1 MVSLQ
6 DRKCGHI
13 KNIPVEED
21 PGRAQLKY
29 GDLIQFDPIESVVQ
43 LRDADKS
50 SAAHTLVN
58 TYVISEEM
66 AERLTQ
72 LVIPQMQ
79 FDQPVDNKGLLV
91 VGNYGT
97 GKSHLMSVVSS
108 LAADASLLEGLNHAG
123 VRDTA
128 SQIAGRFKVIR
139 TEIGATTMSLRDILV
154 AELEEHLEKL
164 GVEYVFPEAGTI
176 TSHKRAFEDMMAK
189 FGEVFP
195 EHGLLL
201 VVDELLDYLRTRKDQ
216 ELILDLNFLRE
227 VGEVCKDLRFRFMA
241 GVQEAIFDSPRFAF
255 VADSIRRVKDRFE
268 QILIARND
276 VKFVVA
282 ERLLKKTTEQQAKIR
297 DYLMPFAKYYGGLNE
312 RMDEF
317 VRLFPVHPDYIDTFE
332 RVTVVEKR
340 EVLKTLSMGMK
351 GILGKDVPQDE
362 PGLIAFDSYWGTL
375 KQNASFRAI
384 PEIRAVIDCSQVLES
399 RIENAITRKQYKPM
413 ALRLIHALSV
423 HRLTTGDIYAPM
435 GASAEELRDR
445 LCLFDPLIAELGS
458 DEPDKD
464 LQTHV
469 ETVLRE
475 IHKTVSG
482 QFISFNADNRQF
494 YLDLKKTDDFDALID
509 KRAESL
515 GQAQLDRFYYEAL
528 KRVMECQDATYV
540 TGYKIWQHELVWQ
553 EHKAA
558 RSGYLF
564 FGAPNER
571 STAVPQRDFYLYF
584 IQPNDPPRFKDDK
597 VNDEIFFRLKGTD
610 EEFQTALKSYA
621 AALDLAATS
630 SGHAK
635 ATYESKA
642 NGFLKKLVQW
652 LQKHMS
658 DAFEVTYQ
666 GRAKSMTEWAK
677 GKSIRDLSGL
687 SPHETINFRDLVNT
701 IAGVCLAPNFE
712 NQAPDYPFFSVLIT
726 GNNRAQAAQD
736 ALRAIAG
743 QNRTKQATAV
753 LDALELLN
761 GDNFAGREIGRPEG
775 ARRGAAMDG
784 GYQKIDPYKSKYTKF
799 ILDTVKAKG
808 HGQVVNRS
816 EIIQDDH
823 GLEYMNPGGSRL
835 EPEWVSVLVAAL
847 VYSGDI
853 VLAIPGKKFDATGL
867 QQLAATGMDELVRF
881 KHLEQPKEW
890 NLPALKALFELLGMT
905 PGMAQLVTQGKDE
918 PVQNLQQAVGKIV
931 KRIVM
936 TQQTLREG
944 LSFWGQNMVLGSGL
958 GVQGSENSEPGTQN
972 SELENAKA
980 FFESLQAYS
989 SPGKL
994 KNFRYSAPEVLAHE
1008 KAVKALDELDALRE
1022 FIMDH
1027 SPTASW
1033 LATAEASASRG
1044 SEFRVTGSESKPQGL
1059 DLWVDQVKAIRGD
1072 VLDSINSELK
1082 TQNPQ
1087 LARLSSEVGEKL
1099 KKLKRDYIN
1108 QYISLHARARL
1119 GVNDDKRKAGLLNDQ
1134 RLQTLLKLAGIDL
1147 MPRQQLTDY
1156 QNRLAGLK
1164 SCFALTEQN
1173 LETTPACPHCQ
1184 FRPAAEIGVLGS
1196 GFGVSGSQQ
1205 LDQMDEQLDKII
1217 EQWTKTL
1224 LNNLDD
1230 PMTQANVNE
1239 LLHEDDKQ
1247 IVKAF
1252 MDSKELPDPV
1262 DGNFV
1267 QTLKTILAGLQKV
1280 SVKKADLL
1288 KIVSDLGPSTPN
1300 EIKQAVSD
1308 YVDSLTKG
1316 KDQNKVRIVLE

>member
-1 MVSLQ
+1 M
-6 DRKCGHI
+6 
-13 KNIPVEED
+13 
-21 PGRAQLKY
+21 KY

-50 SAAHTLVN
+50 SAAQQLVS

-72 LVIPQMQ
+72 LVFPQMQ
-79 FDQPVDNKGLLV
+79 FEQTVDNKGLLV

-108 LAADASLLEGLNHAG
+108 LAAEASLLTALNHSG
-123 VRDTA
+123 VA
-128 SQIAGRFKVIR
+128 ESAKQIAGRFKVIR

-154 AELEEHLEKL
+154 AELEENLDKL
-164 GVEYVFPEAGTI
+164 GVDYVFPELSTI
-176 TSHKRAFEDMMAK
+176 TSHKRAFENMMEK
-189 FGEVFP
+189 FGQVYP

-282 ERLLKKTTEQQAKIR
+282 ERLLKKNAEQQVKIR
-297 DYLMPFAKYYGGLNE
+297 EYLMPFAKYYGSLNE

-351 GILGKDVPQDE
+351 GLLDKVVPQDE
-362 PGLIAFDSYWGTL
+362 PGLIAFDSYWATL

-384 PEIRAVIDCSQVLES
+384 PEIRSVIDCSQVLES
-399 RIENAITRKQYKPM
+399 RIENAISRKQYKPM
-413 ALRLIHALSV
+413 ALRLIYALSV
-423 HRLTTGDIYAPM
+423 HRLTTGDIYSSM

-475 IHKTVSG
+475 IHKTVNG
-482 QFISFNADNRQF
+482 QFISFNPDNRQY

-515 GQAQLDRFYYEAL
+515 GTAQLDRFYYEAL
-528 KRVMECQDATYV
+528 KRVMECQDTATYV
-540 TGYKIWQHELVWQ
+540 TGYKIWQHELTWQ
-553 EHKAA
+553 EHRAA
-558 RSGYLF
+558 RTGYLF

-584 IQPNDPPRFKDDK
+584 IQPNDPPRFRDDK
-597 VNDEIFFRLKGTD
+597 QSDEVFFRLKEAD
-610 EEFQTALKSYA
+610 EEFQSALKNYA
-621 AALDLAATS
+621 ASLDLAASS

-635 ATYESKA
+635 ATYEAKA

-652 LQKHMS
+652 LQKNVH
-658 DAFEVTYQ
+658 DCFEVTYQ
-666 GRAKSMTEWAK
+666 GRTKNFSNWAREA
-677 GKSIRDLSGL
+677 GKTLRDLSGV

-701 IAGVCLAPNFE
+701 IAGACLAPNFV
-712 NQAPDYPFFSVLIT
+712 NQAPDYPYFSILIT
-726 GNNRAQAAQD
+726 GSNRTQAALD

-753 LDALELLN
+753 LDALELLD
-761 GDNFAGREIGRPEG
+761 GDR
-775 ARRGAAMDG
+775 
-784 GYQKIDPYKSKYTKF
+784 IDAHKSKYAKF
-799 ILDTVKAKG
+799 ILDVVNAKG
-808 HGQVVNRS
+808 HGQVVNRN
-816 EIIQDDH
+816 ELIQDDH
-823 GLEYMNPGGSRL
+823 GLEYLNPGASRL
-835 EPEWVSVLVAAL
+835 ESEWAVVILATL

-853 VLAIPGKKFDATGL
+853 VLSIPGKKFDATAL
-867 QQLAATGMDELVRF
+867 QLLAATSMDELTRF

-918 PVQNLQQAVGKIV
+918 PVQNLQQEVSKIV

-936 TQQTLREG
+936 TQQTLRDG
-944 LSFWGQNMVLGSGL
+944 ISFWGLDLLTGTDLSSQTNGL
-958 GVQGSENSEPGTQN
+958 NE
-972 SELENAKA
+972 AKS
-980 FFESLQAYS
+980 FFESLQAYTTT
-989 SPGKL
+989 GKL
-994 KNFRYSAPEVLAHE
+994 KNFRYSAQEVVAHD
-1008 KAVKALDELDALRE
+1008 KAVKALDTLDALRE
-1022 FIMDH
+1022 FVMSH

-1033 LATAEASASRG
+1033 LSTAEAVFPA
-1044 SEFRVTGSESKPQGL
+1044 
-1059 DLWVDQVKAIRGD
+1059 DHDWVDRMKTTRQDILDAIKQTDLSTLSEQSQTTGAK
-1072 VLDSINSELK
+1072 LQELK
-1082 TQNPQ
+1082 KDF
-1087 LARLSSEVGEKL
+1087 RMV
-1099 KKLKRDYIN
+1099 YM
-1108 QYISLHARARL
+1108 SLHTKARL
-1119 GVNDDKRKAGLLNDQ
+1119 GVNDDKRKAALLNDA

-1147 MPRQQLTDY
+1147 MPRQQLTEF
-1156 QNRLAGLK
+1156 QNRLVGLK

-1173 LETTPACPHCQ
+1173 LDSTPVCPHCG
-1184 FRPAAEIGVLGS
+1184 FRPSVEIGSAAGA
-1196 GFGVSGSQQ
+1196 
-1205 LDQMDEQLDKII
+1205 QMIEQLDN
-1217 EQWTKTL
+1217 QLDTL
-1224 LNNLDD
+1224 LAGWISTLLGNLED
-1230 PMTQANVNE
+1230 PITQANLE
-1239 LLHEDDKQ
+1239 LLKVDDREPLENFIK
-1247 IVKAF
+1247 
-1252 MDSKELPDPV
+1252 SRELPVPLDS
-1262 DGNFV
+1262 NFV
-1267 QTLKTILAGLQKV
+1267 HALKEVLSGLVKITVKV
-1280 SVKKADLL
+1280 QSLQEALQVTDGPATPGEMKKRFDGY
-1288 KIVSDLGPSTPN
+1288 ID
-1300 EIKQAVSD
+1300 Q
-1308 YVDSLTKG
+1308 LTRG
-1316 KDQNKVRIVLE
+1316 KDPAKVRIVLE

>member
-1 MVSLQ
+1 M
-6 DRKCGHI
+6 
-13 KNIPVEED
+13 
-21 PGRAQLKY
+21 KY

-50 SAAHTLVN
+50 SAAQHLVN
-58 TYVISEEM
+58 TYVISDEM
-66 AERLTQ
+66 AERLIQ

-79 FDQPVDNKGLLV
+79 FKQPVDNKGLLV

-108 LAADASLLEGLNHAG
+108 LAADASLLEGVNHSG
-123 VRDTA
+123 VRDA
-128 SQIAGRFKVIR
+128 AKQIAGRFKVIR

-154 AELEEHLEKL
+154 AELEESLDKL
-164 GVEYVFPEAGTI
+164 GVDYVFPEAGTI
-176 TSHKRAFEDMMAK
+176 TSHKRAFEDMMEK
-189 FGEVFP
+189 FDQAYP
-195 EHGLLL
+195 KHGLLL

-227 VGEVCKDLRFRFMA
+227 IGEVCKDLRFRFMA

-255 VADSIRRVKDRFE
+255 VADSICRVKDRFE
-268 QILIARND
+268 QISIARND
-276 VKFVVA
+276 VKYVVA
-282 ERLLKKTTEQQAKIR
+282 ERLLKKNAEQQAKIR
-297 DYLMPFAKYYGGLNE
+297 DYLTPFAKFYGNMNE

-340 EVLKTLSMGMK
+340 EVLKTLSLGMK
-351 GILGKDVPQDE
+351 GILDKDVPQDE
-362 PGLIAFDSYWGTL
+362 PGLIAFDSYWNTL

-384 PEIRAVIDCSQVLES
+384 PDIRAVIDCSQVLES
-399 RIENAITRKQYKPM
+399 RIENAFPRKQYKPM
-413 ALRLIHALSV
+413 ALRLIRALSL

-482 QFISFNADNRQF
+482 QFISFNEDNRQY

-509 KRAESL
+509 NKASVLDPNE
-515 GQAQLDRFYYEAL
+515 LDRYYYEAL

-558 RSGYLF
+558 RTGYLF

-584 IQPNDPPRFKDDK
+584 IQPNDPPRFKDTK
-597 VNDEIFFRLKGTD
+597 ESDEVFFRLKGTD

-635 ATYESKA
+635 STYESKA

-652 LQKHMS
+652 LQKHMTN
-658 DAFEVTYQ
+658 AFEVTYQ

-701 IAGVCLAPNFE
+701 IAGVCLAPSFE

-726 GNNRAQAAQD
+726 GNNRAQAALD

-753 LDALELLN
+753 LDALELL
-761 GDNFAGREIGRPEG
+761 
-775 ARRGAAMDG
+775 DG
-784 GYQKIDPYKSKYTKF
+784 EKIDPNKSKYSNF
-799 ILDTVKAKG
+799 ILDAVKSKG
-808 HGQVVNRS
+808 HGQVVNCS

-823 GLEYMNPGGSRL
+823 GLEYMNPGASRL
-835 EPEWVSVLVAAL
+835 EPEWVVVILAAL

-867 QQLAATGMDELVRF
+867 AQLAATGMDELIRF

-918 PVQNLQQAVGKIV
+918 PVQNLQQAVDKVV
-931 KRIVM
+931 KRIVI
-936 TQQTLREG
+936 TQQTLRDG
-944 LSFWGQNMVLGSGL
+944 LSFWGMDLLADTDLTSQVSGL
-958 GVQGSENSEPGTQN
+958 DE
-972 SELENAKA
+972 AKR

-994 KNFRYSAPEVLAHE
+994 KNFRYSAQEVI
-1008 KAVKALDELDALRE
+1008 AVEPAVTALDELDALRE
-1022 FIMDH
+1022 FVMDH
-1027 SPTASW
+1027 GPTASW
-1033 LATAEASASRG
+1033 LSTAEAVLSA
-1044 SEFRVTGSESKPQGL
+1044 EH
-1059 DLWVDQVKAIRGD
+1059 DWVDRMKATRQD
-1072 VLDSINSELK
+1072 VLDALKQADLTELATQSQSIGAKL
-1082 TQNPQ
+1082 Q
-1087 LARLSSEVGEKL
+1087 KL
-1099 KKLKRDYIN
+1099 KKDYTVA
-1108 QYISLHARARL
+1108 YIGLHTKARL
-1119 GVNDDKRKAGLLNDQ
+1119 GVNDDKRKAALLNDS

-1147 MPRQQLTDY
+1147 MPRQQLTDF

-1173 LETTPACPHCQ
+1173 LDSTPICPHCG
-1184 FRPAAEIGVLGS
+1184 FRPSVETSAAA
-1196 GFGVSGSQQ
+1196 GSQVI
-1205 LDQMDEQLDKII
+1205 DQMDAQL
-1217 EQWTKTL
+1217 ETMLAGWTSTIL
-1224 LNNLDD
+1224 GNLED
-1230 PMTQANVNE
+1230 PITQAN
-1239 LLHEDDKQ
+1239 
-1247 IVKAF
+1247 
-1252 MDSKELPDPV
+1252 M
-1262 DGNFV
+1262 
-1267 QTLKTILAGLQKV
+1267 
-1280 SVKKADLL
+1280 DLL
-1288 KIVSDLGPSTPN
+1288 KIDDREPLEVFIKSKVLPAPLDSNFVHALKEVLSGLVKVTVTAQELQTALQVTDGPATPA
-1300 EIKQAVSD
+1300 EMKKRFEEYIDQ
-1308 YVDSLTKG
+1308 LTRG
-1316 KDQNKVRIVLE
+1316 KDPAKVRIVIE

>member
-1 MVSLQ
+1 M
-6 DRKCGHI
+6 
-13 KNIPVEED
+13 
-21 PGRAQLKY
+21 KY

-43 LRDADKS
+43 LRDADRS
-50 SAAHTLVN
+50 SAAQQLVN

-66 AERLTQ
+66 AERFTQ
-72 LVIPQMQ
+72 LIIPQLQ
-79 FDQPVDNKGLLV
+79 FDQPLDNKGLLV

-97 GKSHLMSVVSS
+97 GKSHLMSVVSC
-108 LAADASLLEGLNHAG
+108 LAADASLQEGLNHQG
-123 VRDTA
+123 VRDA
-128 SQIAGRFKVIR
+128 VGQIAGRFKVIR
-139 TEIGATTMSLRDILV
+139 TEIGATTMSLRDIFV
-154 AELEEHLEKL
+154 AELEENLEKL

-176 TSHKRAFEDMMAK
+176 TSHKRAFEDMMGK
-189 FGEVFP
+189 FGQVYP

-255 VADSIRRVKDRFE
+255 VSDSIRRVKDRFE
-268 QILIARND
+268 QILIARSD

-282 ERLLKKTTEQQAKIR
+282 ERLLKKTAEQQAKIR
-297 DYLMPFAKYYGGLNE
+297 EYLTPFAKYYGGLNE

-351 GILGKDVPQDE
+351 AILGQEVPPGQ
-362 PGLIAFDSYWGTL
+362 PGLIAFDSYWNTL

-399 RIENAITRKQYKPM
+399 RIESAITRKQYKPM

-445 LCLFDPLIAELGS
+445 LCLFDPMIAELGS

-494 YLDLKKTDDFDALID
+494 YLDLKKTDDFDALVD

-515 GQAQLDRFYYEAL
+515 GNAQLDRFYYEAL
-528 KRVMECQDATYV
+528 KRVMECQDGTYV

-558 RSGYLF
+558 RIGYLF

-597 VNDEIFFRLKGTD
+597 VSDEAFFRLKGTD
-610 EEFQTALKSYA
+610 EEFNTALKSYA

-642 NGFLKKLVQW
+642 NGFLKRLVQW

-666 GRAKSMTEWAK
+666 GRAKTMTEWAK

-712 NQAPDYPFFSVLIT
+712 NQAPNYPFFSVLIT
-726 GNNRAQAAQD
+726 GNNRVQAAQD

-753 LDALELLN
+753 LDALELLD
-761 GDNFAGREIGRPEG
+761 GD
-775 ARRGAAMDG
+775 
-784 GYQKIDPYKSKYTKF
+784 KIDPYRSKYTKF
-799 ILDTVKAKG
+799 ILEAVKAKG

-816 EIIQDDH
+816 EIIQDDL
-823 GLEYMNPGGSRL
+823 GLEYMDSASSRL
-835 EPEWVSVLVAAL
+835 EPEWVAVLLAAL

-867 QQLAATGMDELVRF
+867 PQLAATGMDELIRF

-905 PGMAQLVTQGKDE
+905 PGMAQLVTQGKEE
-918 PVQNLQQAVGKIV
+918 PVQNLQQAVGKVV

-936 TQQTLREG
+936 AQQTLRDG
-944 LSFWGQNMVLGSGL
+944 ISFWGLNLL
-958 GVQGSENSEPGTQN
+958 AGTDLASQA
-972 SELENAKA
+972 SSLDAAKT

-994 KNFRYSAPEVLAHE
+994 KNFRYSALEVTVHE
-1008 KAVKALDELDALRE
+1008 KAVKSLDDLERLREFVMDHSQAASWLSTAEGVLPAAHDWVDRMKATRQDILDALKQ
-1022 FIMDH
+1022 
-1027 SPTASW
+1027 AK
-1033 LATAEASASRG
+1033 LSAL
-1044 SEFRVTGSESKPQGL
+1044 SEQSQGIGAKL
-1059 DLWVDQVKAIRGD
+1059 Q
-1072 VLDSINSELK
+1072 
-1082 TQNPQ
+1082 Q
-1087 LARLSSEVGEKL
+1087 L
-1099 KKLKRDYIN
+1099 KKDYIVA
-1108 QYISLHARARL
+1108 YIGLHSKARL
-1119 GVNDDKRKAGLLNDQ
+1119 GVSDDKRKVALSNDA
-1134 RLQTLLKLAGIDL
+1134 RLQTLVKLAGIDL
-1147 MPRQQLTDY
+1147 MPRQQLTDF

-1164 SCFALTEQN
+1164 SCFTMTEQN
-1173 LETTPACPHCQ
+1173 LDLTPVCPHCG
-1184 FRPAAEIGVLGS
+1184 FRPSVETGVGA
-1196 GFGVSGSQQ
+1196 GSQMI
-1205 LDQMDEQLDKII
+1205 DQMDAQLDTLVAG
-1217 EQWTKTL
+1217 WTSTIL
-1224 LNNLDD
+1224 GNLED
-1230 PMTQANVNE
+1230 PITQAN
-1239 LLHEDDKQ
+1239 
-1247 IVKAF
+1247 
-1252 MDSKELPDPV
+1252 M
-1262 DGNFV
+1262 
-1267 QTLKTILAGLQKV
+1267 
-1280 SVKKADLL
+1280 DLL
-1288 KIVSDLGPSTPN
+1288 KVDDREPLEAFIKSRELPVPLDSNFVHALKDALSGLVKVTVKTQELQTALRITDGPATP
-1300 EIKQAVSD
+1300 EEMKKRFAEYIDQ
-1308 YVDSLTKG
+1308 LTKG
-1316 KDQNKVRIVLE
+1316 KDQAKVRIVME

>member
-1 MVSLQ
+1 
-6 DRKCGHI
+6 
-13 KNIPVEED
+13 
-21 PGRAQLKY
+21 
-29 GDLIQFDPIESVVQ
+29 
-43 LRDADKS
+43 
-50 SAAHTLVN
+50 
-58 TYVISEEM
+58 
-66 AERLTQ
+66 
-72 LVIPQMQ
+72 
-79 FDQPVDNKGLLV
+79 
-91 VGNYGT
+91 
-97 GKSHLMSVVSS
+97 
-108 LAADASLLEGLNHAG
+108 
-123 VRDTA
+123 
-128 SQIAGRFKVIR
+128 
-139 TEIGATTMSLRDILV
+139 
-154 AELEEHLEKL
+154 
-164 GVEYVFPEAGTI
+164 
-176 TSHKRAFEDMMAK
+176 
-189 FGEVFP
+189 
-195 EHGLLL
+195 
-201 VVDELLDYLRTRKDQ
+201 
-216 ELILDLNFLRE
+216 
-227 VGEVCKDLRFRFMA
+227 
-241 GVQEAIFDSPRFAF
+241 
-255 VADSIRRVKDRFE
+255 
-268 QILIARND
+268 
-276 VKFVVA
+276 
-282 ERLLKKTTEQQAKIR
+282 
-297 DYLMPFAKYYGGLNE
+297 
-312 RMDEF
+312 
-317 VRLFPVHPDYIDTFE
+317 
-332 RVTVVEKR
+332 
-340 EVLKTLSMGMK
+340 
-351 GILGKDVPQDE
+351 
-362 PGLIAFDSYWGTL
+362 
-375 KQNASFRAI
+375 
-384 PEIRAVIDCSQVLES
+384 
-399 RIENAITRKQYKPM
+399 
-413 ALRLIHALSV
+413 
-423 HRLTTGDIYAPM
+423 
-435 GASAEELRDR
+435 
-445 LCLFDPLIAELGS
+445 
-458 DEPDKD
+458 
-464 LQTHV
+464 
-469 ETVLRE
+469 
-475 IHKTVSG
+475 
-482 QFISFNADNRQF
+482 
-494 YLDLKKTDDFDALID
+494 LKKTDDFDALID

-515 GQAQLDRFYYEAL
+515 GSAQLDRFYYEAL

-597 VNDEIFFRLKGTD
+597 VNDEVFFRLDLKKVRSTECGVRD
-610 EEFQTALKSYA
+610 ENAPRTSDPAQDFMHNLKSYA

-753 LDALELLN
+753 LDALELL
-761 GDNFAGREIGRPEG
+761 EG
-775 ARRGAAMDG
+775 E
-784 GYQKIDPYKSKYTKF
+784 KIDPYKSKYTKF
-799 ILDTVKAKG
+799 ILDAVKAKG

-944 LSFWGQNMVLGSGL
+944 LSFWGLDLLAGTDLASQASGL
-958 GVQGSENSEPGTQN
+958 DE
-972 SELENAKA
+972 AKG

-1027 SPTASW
+1027 GPTASW
-1033 LATAEASASRG
+1033 LSTAEAVLPAEHEWSA
-1044 SEFRVTGSESKPQGL
+1044 RVRSAKCEVTEE
-1059 DLWVDQVKAIRGD
+1059 I
-1072 VLDSINSELK
+1072 
-1082 TQNPQ
+1082 QNALRTPHFALPTIGAKLQ
-1087 LARLSSEVGEKL
+1087 KL
-1099 KKLKRDYIN
+1099 KKDYTVA
-1108 QYISLHARARL
+1108 YIGLHTKARL

-1173 LETTPACPHCQ
+1173 LDASPICPHCG
-1184 FRPAAEIGVLGS
+1184 FRPSVETGTAA
-1196 GFGVSGSQQ
+1196 GSQMI
-1205 LDQMDEQLDKII
+1205 DQMDTQLDAMVSA
-1217 EQWTKTL
+1217 WTSTIL
-1224 LNNLDD
+1224 SNLED
-1230 PMTQANVNE
+1230 PITQANMD
-1239 LLHEDDKQ
+1239 LLKIDDREPLE
-1247 IVKAF
+1247 AF
-1252 MDSKELPDPV
+1252 IKSKELPVPLDS
-1262 DGNFV
+1262 NFV
-1267 QTLKTILAGLQKV
+1267 HALKEVLSGLVKV
-1280 SVKKADLL
+1280 TVKAQELQQALQVTD
-1288 KIVSDLGPSTPN
+1288 GPATPA
-1300 EIKQAVSD
+1300 EMKKRFEE
-1308 YVDSLTKG
+1308 YVDQLTKG
-1316 KDQNKVRIVLE
+1316 KDPAKVRIVME

>member
-1 MVSLQ
+1 M
-6 DRKCGHI
+6 
-13 KNIPVEED
+13 
-21 PGRAQLKY
+21 KY

-50 SAAHTLVN
+50 SAAHHLVN
-58 TYVISEEM
+58 TYVISDEM

-108 LAADASLLEGLNHAG
+108 LAADASLLEELKNDG
-123 VRDTA
+123 VRDA
-128 SQIAGRFKVIR
+128 AAQIAGRFKVIR
-139 TEIGATTMSLRDILV
+139 TEIGATTMSLCDILV
-154 AELEEHLEKL
+154 SELEEHLEKL
-164 GVEYVFPEAGTI
+164 GVEYAFPEADTI

-189 FGEVFP
+189 FGEVYP

-255 VADSIRRVKDRFE
+255 VSDSIRRVKDRFE
-268 QILIARND
+268 QVLIVGSD

-282 ERLLKKTTEQQAKIR
+282 ERLLKKTAEQQAKIR

-317 VRLFPVHPDYIDTFE
+317 VRLFPVHPDYIDTFAG
-332 RVTVVEKR
+332 VTVVEKR
-340 EVLKTLSMGMK
+340 EVLKTLSMSMK

-362 PGLIAFDSYWGTL
+362 PGLIAFDSYWNTL

-399 RIENAITRKQYKPM
+399 RIENAITEQYKPM

-445 LCLFDPLIAELGS
+445 LCLFDPLIADLGG

-469 ETVLRE
+469 ETVL
-475 IHKTVSG
+475 HKVHTTVSG
-482 QFISFNADNRQF
+482 QFISSNKDNRQH

-509 KRAESL
+509 NKASVLNLNE
-515 GQAQLDRFYYEAL
+515 LDRYYYESL
-528 KRVMECQDATYV
+528 KRVMECQDATYM
-540 TGYKIWQHELVWQ
+540 TGYKVWQYELVWQ
-553 EHKAA
+553 ERKAA
-558 RSGYLF
+558 RTGYLF

-597 VNDEIFFRLKGTD
+597 VGDEVFFRLKSTD
-610 EEFQTALKSYA
+610 EEFQTALKGYA
-621 AALDLAATS
+621 AALELAATS
-630 SGHAK
+630 SGQAK

-652 LQKHMS
+652 LQQHMNE
-658 DAFEVTYQ
+658 AFDITYQ
-666 GRAKSMTEWAK
+666 GRVKSMTEWAK
-677 GKSIRDLSGL
+677 GKSIRDLAGL

-701 IAGVCLAPNFE
+701 IASVCLAPNFE
-712 NQAPDYPFFSVLIT
+712 NQAPGYPLFSVLIT

-736 ALRAIAG
+736 ALRTIAG
-743 QNRTKQATAV
+743 QKRTKQATAV
-753 LDALELLN
+753 LDALELL
-761 GDNFAGREIGRPEG
+761 
-775 ARRGAAMDG
+775 DG
-784 GYQKIDPYKSKYTKF
+784 EKIDPHKSKYTKF
-799 ILDTVKAKG
+799 ILDAVAAKG

-823 GLEYMNPGGSRL
+823 GLEYMNPGGTRL
-835 EPEWVSVLVAAL
+835 EPEWVAVILATL
-847 VYSGDI
+847 VYAGDI
-853 VLAIPGKKFDATGL
+853 VLSIPGNKFDASRL

-881 KHLEQPKEW
+881 KHLEQPREW
-890 NLPALKALFELLGMT
+890 NLPALKSLFELLGMT

-918 PVQNLQQAVGKIV
+918 PVQKLQDAVGKIV
-931 KRIVM
+931 RRIVM
-936 TQQTLREG
+936 TQQTLSEG
-944 LSFWGQNMVLGSGL
+944 LSFWGLDLLAGTELASQASGL
-958 GVQGSENSEPGTQN
+958 DE
-972 SELENAKA
+972 AKG

-994 KNFRYSAPEVLAHE
+994 KNFRYSTPEVLAHE
-1008 KAVKALDELDALRE
+1008 KAVKVLDELDVLHE
-1022 FIMDH
+1022 FIMGH

-1033 LATAEASASRG
+1033 LSTAEAVLPA
-1044 SEFRVTGSESKPQGL
+1044 EH
-1059 DLWVDQVKAIRGD
+1059 DWVDRMKTSRQD
-1072 VLDSINSELK
+1072 VLDVLKQVDLTELASQSQSIGTEL
-1082 TQNPQ
+1082 Q
-1087 LARLSSEVGEKL
+1087 KL
-1099 KKLKRDYIN
+1099 KKDYIVA
-1108 QYISLHARARL
+1108 YIGLHTKARL
-1119 GVNDDKRKAGLLNDQ
+1119 GANDDKHKAGLLNDQ

-1156 QNRLAGLK
+1156 QNNLAGLK

-1173 LETTPACPHCQ
+1173 LDDAPICPLCK
-1184 FRPAAEIGVLGS
+1184 FRPAAEL
-1196 GFGVSGSQQ
+1196 GVSGSQQ
-1205 LDQMDEQLDKII
+1205 LDQMDEQLDRII

-1230 PMTQANVNE
+1230 PMTQADVNE
-1239 LLHEDDKQ
+1239 LLHDDDKKVIQ
-1247 IVKAF
+1247 SF

-1280 SVKKADLL
+1280 SVQKADLL
-1288 KIVSDLGPSTPN
+1288 RIISNLGPSTPD
-1300 EIKQAVSD
+1300 EIKRAVSN
-1308 YVDSLTKG
+1308 YVDSLIKG
-1316 KDQNKVRIVLE
+1316 KDPSKIRIVLE